1 MLEKLGII
9 SRLKHEGEDKI
20 LIPCL
25 LPENPPAATVMDEV
39 WPAFEDT
46 AQVTKT
52 NNNIYFSY
60 KNKRRE
66 ECIHSSSCHW
76 ASSVV

>member
-52 NNNIYFSY
+52 KIFIFSRY
-60 KNKRRE
+60 
-66 ECIHSSSCHW
+66 
-76 ASSVV
+76 